1 MHITIGL
8 NKTHFIYNNT
18 LTTEQLGRA
27 RSKNAYI
34 SIRPESDRNDVTNIS
49 LIDNKASIK
58 GTCNKDDINILARV
72 CACVSACACVCARAC
87 ACVCVGGGACVR
99 ASVCVCA
106 RMRVCVCVHGD
117 IQRERERDRERK
129 RERERR
135 TYQLQYQECIT
146 IICYVTMCV
155 Y

>member
-87 ACVCVGGGACVR
+87 ACVCGGGCVRACVR
-99 ASVCVCA
+99 VRVRAHARVRVCA
-106 RMRVCVCVHGD
+106 WRHTE
-117 IQRERERDRERK
+117 REREKE
-129 RERERR
+129 REREAYIPASVPRV
-135 TYQLQYQECIT
+135 YNYYMLCD
-146 IICYVTMCV
+146 YVCLLNV
-155 Y
+155 